1 MSLFS
6 FLAFIIETNCR
17 STMQDG
23 PLKCEACDALIII
36 NDLEGKLNTI
46 FSSLYNFI

>member
-1 MSLFS
+1 MNFKSY
-6 FLAFIIETNCR
+6 R

-36 NDLEGKLNTI
+36 NDLEGELNH
-46 FSSLYNFI
+46 F